1 MATVIKRQVGTMA
14 CMCCGHEIPV
24 KQAENGTLNA
34 ACSWCDFP
42 AYAKA
47 GTQAHRII
55 SGRLKNR
62 PDLDAAP
69 EQRAQPTAKPAPP
82 AKPKAEPAPEPARA
96 QRARNSIFDLGAA

>member
-1 MATVIKRQVGTMA
+1 MATKLKTTIGTMA

-24 KQAENGTLNA
+24 KQADNGTINA

-55 SGRLKNR
+55 TGKLKNQ
-62 PDLDAAP
+62 P
-69 EQRAQPTAKPAPP
+69 EQAQAPAQQAPAATKTVAKPAPAQAP
-82 AKPKAEPAPEPARA
+82 AQGARVPA
-96 QRARNSIFDLGAA
+96 NILFGG